1 MRAFSGSVDGVE
13 EVGCDRAAKLIL
25 LELNSQICHHDRL
38 YYGDDAPEISD
49 GEFDALLQRATALE
63 SAWPSLE
70 GTLEKLRT
78 VGYKANVKFGTI
90 PHDKRLLSL
99 DNAFTSEGL
108 DKYFSRCAKAVNGS
122 SVADDRDDGGAMPS
136 YVVEPKLD
144 GLSLSLVYKQG
155 RLFSAA
161 TRGDGSVGENVTAN
175 VINVGGIP
183 QTLTTRSHGGQDGGT
198 LPIDVNIRGEV
209 YMARSSFESL
219 NVKRRADNLTAFA
232 NPRNAAAGSLRQLD
246 PTVSWSRPLSFV
258 AYDVQGLED
267 SGDGTRSH
275 TDALVW
281 LDGVG
286 FSTPHPRRSFGP
298 GQEADVSELP
308 AFLTLMLEERHK
320 WAFDA
325 DGGVVK
331 VDSWEQREVIGDGTR
346 FPHWAIAYKFPAEQ
360 GVTSV
365 VDIVVQVGR
374 TGALTPVA
382 VLSPVTIGGVVVE
395 RATLHNQ
402 DEVMRLGVRTG
413 SRVRVER
420 SGDVIPKIVNRIDSG
435 DEDVALKR
443 AKGRDCVADDY
454 FQIPSTCP
462 VCDSPTAKD
471 EGGAIVRCTGGLACS
486 AQAIERVLHFCSKEA
501 ADFQGLGPAI
511 VEGLFEAGLVKEP
524 ADLYR
529 LHALEEFRID
539 DEAVSEASD
548 RARSKTRMLREE
560 AKRTKAEAEGVA
572 AAAAESGL
580 EPCGASDSSGT
591 AVSALEP
598 SGFEA
603 EEAFVL
609 EKKGWGLKSVQA
621 LLGAVE
627 GRRTLRYD
635 RFLFGLGVRHVGI
648 QTARDIAGSERFD
661 TFDKLWSYLHGE
673 AAAVQAESA
682 MVDSDGIGAGAG
694 AGAGAD
700 ADACATPASSVDE
713 REIAAE
719 LQLINGLGPKAA
731 TSLLALY
738 TNTQSREAVQ
748 NLLREVT
755 VESMPERPRTSEAGE
770 TLALTGRRVVFTGKL
785 EAMSRPEAQKRC
797 EALGGEALATVTRAA
812 NLVVAAGGIDS
823 VKAKKAAQMG
833 IEVMDEAQWLSM
845 LRYNGLEY

>member
-1 MRAFSGSVDGVE
+1 MEEAGSE
-13 EVGCDRAAKLIL
+13 CAAKLIL

-108 DKYFSRCAKAVNGS
+108 DKYFTRCAKAVNGS
-122 SVADDRDDGGAMPS
+122 SVVGERDGAGAMLS

-144 GLSLSLVYKQG
+144 GLSLSLVYKEG

-183 QTLTTRSHGGQDGGT
+183 QTLTNHGHGSQDGGT
-198 LPIDVNIRGEV
+198 LPIDVNVRGEV
-209 YMARSSFESL
+209 YMARSSFDNL
-219 NVKRRADNLTAFA
+219 NVERRADNLTAFA

-246 PTVSWSRPLSFV
+246 PTVSWNRPLNFV
-258 AYDVQGLED
+258 AYDVQGLD
-267 SGDGTRSH
+267 STSGSIRSH

-298 GQEADVSELP
+298 GQDADVSELP
-308 AFLTLMLEERHK
+308 AFLSLMLEERHK
-320 WAFDA
+320 WDFDA

-331 VDSWEQREVIGDGTR
+331 VDCWEQREVIGEGTR

-382 VLSPVTIGGVVVE
+382 ILSPVSIGGVVVE

-420 SGDVIPKIVNRIDSG
+420 SGDVIPKIVSRIDGG
-435 DEDVALKR
+435 DEDVALGR
-443 AKGRDCVADDY
+443 AEGRDCAADDY

-501 ADFQGLGPAI
+501 ADFKGLGPAI
-511 VEGLFEAGLVKEP
+511 VEGLFDAGLVKEP

-548 RARSKTRMLREE
+548 RARSKARMLREE
-560 AKRTKAEAEGVA
+560 VKRTKAETKGA
-572 AAAAESGL
+572 AAAAVESGL
-580 EPCGASDSSGT
+580 GPGGASDSAGT

-598 SGFEA
+598 SEVV
-603 EEAFVL
+603 EAFVL

-648 QTARDIAGSERFD
+648 QTARDIAGSDRFD
-661 TFDKLWSYLHGE
+661 TFEKLWSYLRGE
-673 AAAVQAESA
+673 AAAAVQAESA
-682 MVDSDGIGAGAG
+682 LVDSDDISDAGAR
-694 AGAGAD
+694 
-700 ADACATPASSVDE
+700 ATPESIDG

-719 LQLINGLGPKAA
+719 LQTINGLGPKAA

-738 TNTQSREAVQ
+738 TNTQSREAVES
-748 NLLREVT
+748 LLREVT
-755 VESMPERPRTSEAGE
+755 VVSMPERPRTFEAGE
-770 TLALTGRRVVFTGKL
+770 ALALTGRRVVFTGKL
-785 EAMSRPEAQKRC
+785 ETMSRPEAQKYC
-797 EALGGEALATVTRAA
+797 EALGGEALAAVTRAA

-833 IEVMDEAQWLSM
+833 IEVMDEAQWLCV
-845 LRYNGLEY
+845 LRDNGLE